1 MLTKAL
7 VPLDNTEV
15 SEGIIPLVSQIA
27 QGLDMEVVLATA
39 INPDHSPGTLFDR
52 IRGGGGGPPSPTSEA
67 ISGPSDE
74 NIERDAKTRLDR
86 LVSELTQRGLSAESM
101 VGFGPAS
108 EAIIRMAADSN
119 CDLIAMSTR
128 GRGALSSGLLGSV
141 TYRTMHESPVPVL
154 AVTPERA
161 GRHRAIEGGI
171 STVVVPL
178 DGSELAETALP
189 HAVALCRGMGM
200 EMVLMNVVPANEFIY
215 SDGNVGG
222 QDASESKEEMAA
234 LARMYLN
241 GIVHRLEEEG
251 LEAKVS
257 VHDGR
262 PSSVITAVARG
273 TEPSMIVMASHG
285 RSGVSR
291 LLMGS
296 VAEAVVR
303 ESGEPVLMIRS
314 QATVTPGSAEVPT
327 TGPTPA

>member
-1 MLTKAL
+1 MFTKTL
-7 VPLDNTEV
+7 VPLDSTQI
-15 SEGIIPLVSQIA
+15 SEGIIPLVTQLA
-27 QGLDMEVVLATA
+27 QGLDMQVVLATA
-39 INPDHSPGTLFDR
+39 ISQDNSPGALFDR
-52 IRGGGGGPPSPTSEA
+52 IRGGIGGHPSPTAEA
-67 ISGPSDE
+67 IAGPPIEKVESDA
-74 NIERDAKTRLDR
+74 RSRLD
-86 LVSELTQRGLSAESM
+86 ELAGAISQRGISVESM

-108 EAIIRMAADSN
+108 ETIVRMATDSD

-161 GRHRAIEGGI
+161 GRHRTIEDVI

-189 HAVALCRGMGM
+189 YAVALCRAMDT
-200 EMVLMNVVPANEFIY
+200 EMVLLHVVPAPETIY

-222 QDASESKEEMAA
+222 QDASGGREELDA

-241 GIVHRLEEEG
+241 GIVRRLEEEG
-251 LEAKVS
+251 LAAKVS
-257 VHDGR
+257 VHEGR
-262 PSSVITAVARG
+262 PSNVITAVARG
-273 TEPSMIVMASHG
+273 VEPSMIVMGSHG
-285 RSGVSR
+285 RSGVDR

-303 ESGEPVLMIRS
+303 ESGEPVLMVRS
-314 QATVTPGSAEVPT
+314 QTPVTPGSEIA
-327 TGPTPA
+327 PAI

>member
-1 MLTKAL
+1 MFTKVL
-7 VPLDNTEV
+7 VPLDNTEI
-15 SEGIIPLVSQIA
+15 SEGIIPFVTQLA

-39 INPDHSPGTLFDR
+39 VNLDHTPRGLFDR
-52 IRGGGGGPPSPTSEA
+52 IRSGVGGSPSPTTEAVSGESE
-67 ISGPSDE
+67 E
-74 NIERDAKTRLDR
+74 
-86 LVSELTQRGLSAESM
+86 SAESDAMSRLDELASSMTQSGVSASGM

-108 EAIIRMAADSN
+108 ETIIRMATDSD

-141 TYRTMHESPVPVL
+141 TYRTMHESPMPVL

-161 GRHRAIEGGI
+161 GLHRTTDRRI
-171 STVVVPL
+171 SSVVVPL

-189 HAVALCRGMGM
+189 HAVALCRGMNM
-200 EMVLMNVVPANEFIY
+200 EIVLLHVVPVNEFIY
-215 SDGNVGG
+215 SDGNVATDDVPG
-222 QDASESKEEMAA
+222 EKEESVA

-241 GIVHRLEEEG
+241 GIARRLEEEG
-251 LEAKVS
+251 LDAQVNVLE
-257 VHDGR
+257 GR

-273 TEPSMIVMASHG
+273 AEPSMIAMASHG

-303 ESGEPVLMIRS
+303 ESGDPVLIVRS
-314 QATVTPGSAEVPT
+314 QAALTPGSAIA
-327 TGPTPA
+327 PAT